1 MQNYKLVPAAEK
13 DLEIIWLYTVQEW
26 GIRQAEDYIDQ
37 MDEAF
42 QLIAGQ
48 PLMCREQQGGGAP
61 VRIHHQAHHLIV
73 HTIETDS
80 ITVIRICMKAWILM
94 GNYWANIGKK

>member
-13 DLEIIWLYTVQEW
+13 DLESIWRYTEQEW

-42 QLIAGQ
+42 QLVADQ
-48 PLMCREQQGGGAP
+48 PLMCRERQEFSPP

-73 HTIETDS
+73 YKIDIDG
-80 ITVIRICMKAWILM
+80 ITVIRVLHESMDIDEQLSD
-94 GNYWANIGKK
+94 

>member
-13 DLEIIWLYTVQEW
+13 DLESIWHYTVQEW

-48 PLMCREQQGGGAP
+48 PLMCRERQEFSPP
-61 VRIHHQAHHLIV
+61 VRMHHQAHHLIV
-73 HTIETDS
+73 YTIEAGS
-80 ITVIRICMKAWILM
+80 ITVIRILHESMDIDEQLSD
-94 GNYWANIGKK
+94 